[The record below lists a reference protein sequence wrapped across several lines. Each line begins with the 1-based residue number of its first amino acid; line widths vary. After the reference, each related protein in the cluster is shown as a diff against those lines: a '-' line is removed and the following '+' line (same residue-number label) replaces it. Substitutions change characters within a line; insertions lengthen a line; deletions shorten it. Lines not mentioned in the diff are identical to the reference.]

1 MIQERDHNQI
11 MQDFR
16 LRRGRQFIAIAAALL
31 LIIFFALI
39 YNRSDLFGHVSKNT
53 ITAMELLVIA
63 AFIGF
68 SSANWRCP
76 SCNRYLGQDIT
87 RNICKKCGARLR

>member
-1 MIQERDHNQI
+1 

-16 LRRGRQFIAIAAALL
+16 LRRGRQLVAIAAALL
-31 LIIFFALI
+31 LIIFLALI
-39 YNRSDLFGHVSKNT
+39 SNRSDLFGNVSKNT
-53 ITAMELLVIA
+53 ISAMELVVIA

-76 SCNRYLGQDIT
+76 SCNRYLGQDIN
-87 RNICKKCGARLR
+87 RSICKKCGARLR

>member
-1 MIQERDHNQI
+1 

-16 LRRGRQFIAIAAALL
+16 LRRGRQLVAIAAALL
-31 LIIFFALI
+31 LIIFLALI
-39 YNRSDLFGHVSKNT
+39 HNRSDLFGHVSKNT
-53 ITAMELLVIA
+53 ISAIELVVIA

-76 SCNRYLGQDIT
+76 SCSRYLGQDIN
-87 RNICKKCGARLR
+87 RSICKKCGARLR